1 MTAMEKIISFCRRER
16 CVWRTQTGALDVCA
30 RAKCPYG
37 ERASYIFRKK
47 ILQKSMKPGNKI
59 KEAEK

>member
-1 MTAMEKIISFCRRER
+1 MTTMEKIISFCKRER

-37 ERASYIFRKK
+37 ERAAYSFRKK
-47 ILQKSMKPGNKI
+47 SLQKSMKPGIKI
-59 KEAEK
+59 EEEEK